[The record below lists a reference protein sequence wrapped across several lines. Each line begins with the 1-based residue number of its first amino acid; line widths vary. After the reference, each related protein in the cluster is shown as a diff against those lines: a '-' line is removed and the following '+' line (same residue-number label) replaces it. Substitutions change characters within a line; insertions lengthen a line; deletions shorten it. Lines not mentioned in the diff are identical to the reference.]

1 MKVTFR
7 ILFLILSLGILVYAA
22 LPPPDPVGDAPTST
36 SPDTEPRQEDPTPRK
51 PDSSLIRDF
60 LGGPQL
66 DAGNKAKDIL
76 NEVNAQREE
85 DLKELDP

>member
-7 ILFLILSLGILVYAA
+7 ILFLVLSLGILVYAA
-22 LPPPDPVGDAPTST
+22 LPPPEPVEDAP
-36 SPDTEPRQEDPTPRK
+36 SPDQESQPESLPQT
-51 PDSSLIRDF
+51 PDSNLIRDF

-76 NEVNAQREE
+76 NEVNEDRKKDLEE
-85 DLKELDP
+85 LE